1 MTPKSLRV
9 RITLGM
15 FLLALSTGAL
25 LSVGVYLASE
35 ELEETVLA
43 RILEQEVRHI
53 EASTDAGP
61 SYSALL
67 RVYRADDEPPA
78 GFAGLSAGR
87 HHAVEFDGR
96 LHEVFVGGTGTER
109 VYVAYDIT
117 DWEHKE
123 RDILRLLVIGVAAIT
138 LLGIP
143 FAYWASQQI
152 AAPVTALA
160 GRVARRDPGG
170 PAESLAEDF
179 RGQELEP
186 IARAVDDYTR
196 RIDGF
201 VEREQL
207 FTRAASHELRTPLSV
222 LTGALEIIEEERLSD
237 RGRRGVARMSRAVR
251 EMSEYIDALLLIA
264 REGRNEAED
273 VRTDVADVVR
283 RVAEDQRNLT
293 GCSAPLAVEFDHSL
307 QVQAPPSMLA
317 IVVGNL
323 LHNALLHTGPEGV
336 VVRLRGRVLEIL
348 DSGPGIAPELRA
360 RVFER
365 GFTTRPGGIGMGL
378 FLARQI
384 CERYGWRL
392 ALEFPAAGGTLARVE
407 FVAGLAVASAWSEA

>member
-1 MTPKSLRV
+1 MTPRSLRA
-9 RITLGM
+9 RITFGM
-15 FLLALSTGAL
+15 FLLALLTGAL
-25 LSVGVYLASE
+25 LALGVFVASE
-35 ELEETVLA
+35 ELEETVLSH
-43 RILEQEVRHI
+43 ILEQEVQQVD
-53 EASTDAGP
+53 ASG
-61 SYSALL
+61 SASPLHSAMVS
-67 RVYRADDEPPA
+67 VYRSGDDLPA
-78 GFAGLSAGR
+78 GLASLSIGQ
-87 HHAVEFDGR
+87 HHAIELEGR
-96 LHEVFVGGTGTER
+96 LHQVFVRETGAER

-117 DWEHKE
+117 DWERKE
-123 RDILRLLVIGVAAIT
+123 LAILQFLVVGVAVIT

-160 GRVARRDPGG
+160 SRVASRDPGA
-170 PAESLAEDF
+170 PAERLTDDF

-207 FTRAASHELRTPLSV
+207 FTRAASHELRTPLAV
-222 LTGALEIIEEERLSD
+222 LTGALEIIEEEPLSD

-264 REGRNEAED
+264 REDRSEPLD
-273 VRTDVADVVR
+273 VRTDAADLVR

-293 GCSAPLAVEFDHSL
+293 GCSAPLTVELDHAL

-323 LHNALLHTGPEGV
+323 LHNALMHTGPGGV
-336 VVRLRGRVLEIL
+336 VVRLRGGVLEIQ
-348 DSGPGIAPELRA
+348 DSGPGIAPELRE

-365 GFTTRPGGIGMGL
+365 GFTTRAGGSGMGL

-384 CERYGWRL
+384 CARYGWRL

-407 FVAGLAVASAWSEA
+407 FVTTPGDAIA